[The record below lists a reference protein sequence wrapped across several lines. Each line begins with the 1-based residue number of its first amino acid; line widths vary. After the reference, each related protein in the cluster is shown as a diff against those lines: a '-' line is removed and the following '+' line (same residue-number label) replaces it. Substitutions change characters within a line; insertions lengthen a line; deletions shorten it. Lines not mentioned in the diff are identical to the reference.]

1 MMGHA
6 GRSRGAPSKKGRRN
20 LLEEVLGLL
29 PVLEAEGD
37 LECGGV
43 GEGNS
48 ASLLARQPTGFYAL
62 CSCERTRRALV
73 SPHKDTTLCR
83 MKTVPTRDKR
93 RALVSPHKDTTLCRI
108 KTVPTRDKRAARP
121 ELEAQRHLC
130 EVVERLLA
138 LRAHHHRPLKE
149 VLGLCGACSFSTGY
163 QCTKPWNMPRRGD
176 EASH

>member
-62 CSCERTRRALV
+62 CSCERT
-73 SPHKDTTLCR
+73 
-83 MKTVPTRDKR
+83 R